1 MIIKPKDIK
10 LFINHYK
17 DMPSDFNLSL
27 SAGKVDEAGDIA
39 GGQTGAIKTFC
50 VGMPMYSINGKMLGR
65 LELSLYDNLDYYTGN
80 DIEIPV
86 ESWRI
91 KGYKGKGEKVL
102 TYYQAKSKGLIKT
115 NEIEN
120 DMYKKD

>member
-39 GGQTGAIKTFC
+39 GGQTGAIRTFC
-50 VGMPMYSINGKMLGR
+50 VGMPMYSIDGKMLGR

-86 ESWRI
+86 ELWRI

-102 TYYQAKSKGLIKT
+102 TYYQAKSKGLTKT
-115 NEIEN
+115 I
-120 DMYKKD
+120 DKKG